1 MKRTD
6 IVELLVDRGE
16 YLKDGVCK
24 GMRGRITDMGIHA
37 DGTRLVYFVS
47 KTSDGRFKE
56 AGLNIPES
64 ELKVVDELTYLNG
77 EKIILPFEEYA
88 RVMVT
93 VEKDKYADEGVHKG
107 EIGWICD
114 PRRIENS
121 RLVCFDFVQSSR
133 YPIISVKE
141 RDMEVIVLAPEDTPD
156 DDISIVAKSVDG
168 KTVIT
173 KERKESRK

>member
-1 MKRTD
+1 M
-6 IVELLVDRGE
+6 
-16 YLKDGVCK
+16 
-24 GMRGRITDMGIHA
+24 
-37 DGTRLVYFVS
+37 
-47 KTSDGRFKE
+47 
-56 AGLNIPES
+56 
-64 ELKVVDELTYLNG
+64 KVVDELTYLNG

-141 RDMEVIVLAPEDTPD
+141 RDMEVIVLAPEDAPD
-156 DDISIVAKSVDG
+156 DDISIVAKRVDG
-168 KTVIT
+168 KTVVT
-173 KERKESRK
+173 KERKES

>member
-1 MKRTD
+1 MKHID
-6 IVELLVDRGE
+6 IVELLVDKDE
-16 YLKDGVCK
+16 YRAKGVQK
-24 GMRGRITDMGIHA
+24 GVRGRITDC
-37 DGTRLVYFVS
+37 DVFENNKRLVFFVLG
-47 KTSDGRFKE
+47 KADNRFVVT
-56 AGLNIPES
+56 ALHIPES
-64 ELKVVDELTYLNG
+64 ELKVVDELNYLNG

-141 RDMEVIVLAPEDTPD
+141 RDMEVVIPAPCDLIDYEEW
-156 DDISIVAKSVDG
+156 SKKG
-168 KTVIT
+168 K
-173 KERKESRK
+173 